1 MLKKK
6 TSDSGSDSSSDSG
19 SDSDSNNG
27 DFMETQSNASS
38 EDFFDRQAK
47 EKLITNDPRFQTGTA
62 DTNNAESMNAE
73 KMGIMSMLADISGKK
88 QIYVSEQREQF
99 IDPSK
104 LRFDPAMEKLEEE
117 PVKKKV
123 KLSKKEKLKKF
134 KTDQD
139 TNRFMKIDSTTNLT
153 DLFGA
158 NKKIDTSGGGGGFS
172 FDFGDK
178 AEKDTGPKS
187 WFQLQ
192 SMSSK
197 TVSAPAK
204 PEKKKEVKKQYAKT
218 FEGLSS
224 SSDDSSSEDEEADNK
239 SDDEKENVDKTE
251 EMETEETVTVKYH
264 KLCDVPI
271 KSDQEI
277 FQNWE
282 SKRDKLLESVRKR
295 FSILKKQNNP
305 DKNVF

>member
-1 MLKKK
+1 
-6 TSDSGSDSSSDSG
+6 
-19 SDSDSNNG
+19 
-27 DFMETQSNASS
+27 
-38 EDFFDRQAK
+38 
-47 EKLITNDPRFQTGTA
+47 
-62 DTNNAESMNAE
+62 MNAE

-178 AEKDTGPKS
+178 EEKDTGPKS

-192 SMSSK
+192 GGSTKM
-197 TVSAPAK
+197 T
-204 PEKKKEVKKQYAKT
+204 
-218 FEGLSS
+218 
-224 SSDDSSSEDEEADNK
+224 
-239 SDDEKENVDKTE
+239 
-251 EMETEETVTVKYH
+251 
-264 KLCDVPI
+264 
-271 KSDQEI
+271 
-277 FQNWE
+277 
-282 SKRDKLLESVRKR
+282 
-295 FSILKKQNNP
+295 
-305 DKNVF
+305 